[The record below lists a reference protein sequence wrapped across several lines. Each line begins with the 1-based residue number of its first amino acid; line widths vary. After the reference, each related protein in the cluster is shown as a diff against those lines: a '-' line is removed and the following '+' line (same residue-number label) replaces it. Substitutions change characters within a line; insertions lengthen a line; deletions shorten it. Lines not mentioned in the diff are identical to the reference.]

1 MRLTLFQLD
10 RAMPSIVWRINSDGM
25 KHRWGPERGEPHF
38 DTWSKGICMVWGDAE
53 VYCSSVTGK
62 LPPPPPIAPDLLPLR
77 QRKPLTRPHLL
88 APGLDIVAL
97 SKARLANPK
106 TRFSSVSQ
114 KVWFGADR
122 HLGWSSI
129 HTHTHNINTFIH
141 TRIAKCHCIV
151 VVFSLSLL

>member
-1 MRLTLFQLD
+1 MIWRRKLGFSFSETDSFPARPSDAVHCLTYKQ
-10 RAMPSIVWRINSDGM
+10 
-25 KHRWGPERGEPHF
+25 RWNEAQMGTWKEGPHF
-38 DTWSKGICMVWGDAE
+38 DTWSKGICMVWGGRWGLLFLCHRQTTSSSSYSTRPAASEAE
-53 VYCSSVTGK
+53 
-62 LPPPPPIAPDLLPLR
+62 
-77 QRKPLTRPHLL
+77 KPLTRPHLL

-129 HTHTHNINTFIH
+129 HTHTHTILTH
-141 TRIAKCHCIV
+141 SYTHA
-151 VVFSLSLL
+151 